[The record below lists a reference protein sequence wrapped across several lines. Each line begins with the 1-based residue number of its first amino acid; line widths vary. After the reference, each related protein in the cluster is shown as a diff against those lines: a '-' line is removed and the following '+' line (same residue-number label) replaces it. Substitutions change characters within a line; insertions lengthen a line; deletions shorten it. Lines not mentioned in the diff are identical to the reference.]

1 MKKESKILIDKA
13 VASLILSVE
22 HFNRPSDVGRVEAV
36 LIFMDHSF
44 EMLLKAAIL
53 HRGGKIRQP
62 RAKQTIGFDH
72 CVRTAL
78 SDGKVRFLSEED
90 ALLLQANNS
99 LRDAA
104 QHHLLSISEPHLYIQ
119 AQAGLS
125 LFRRLLNEIFGKNL
139 RLVLPARVLPL
150 STTPPQDLSSLF
162 QNEVEEIRK
171 LLRPG
176 TRRKIEALAK
186 LRALSIV
193 ERAVNGERVQP
204 SQHELTEFCAS
215 MKSGKNWEEMFPGV
229 ASINITATGQGPSID
244 LRITKKEGIPV
255 VLVKEGATPEAAV
268 VAIKRVNELDF
279 YNLGLNDLAQKL
291 KLSSP
296 KVMAL
301 VHHLHVQDDP
311 DFFKKIQIG
320 KMLYNR
326 YSQHAVAKIEQALV
340 GLSIEEVWAAYRK
353 QFVGRSKIAESEPKA
368 LKKTGT

>member
-1 MKKESKILIDKA
+1 MKKESKILLDKA

-22 HFNRPSDVGRVEAV
+22 HFNEPSDVGRVEAV
-36 LIFMDHSF
+36 LIFMDHAY

-53 HRGGKIRQP
+53 HKGGRIRQP

-72 CVRTAL
+72 CVRTAV
-78 SDGKVRFLSEED
+78 SDGKLKFLSEED

-125 LFRRLLNEIFGKNL
+125 LFKRLLNDVFGKDL
-139 RLVLPARVLPL
+139 RLALPARVLPL

-171 LLRPG
+171 LLGPR

-186 LRALSIV
+186 IRALAIV
-193 ERAVNGERVQP
+193 EGAVNGERLQP
-204 SQHELTEFCAS
+204 SQNELTQLS
-215 MKSGKNWEEMFPGV
+215 VSIKKGKNWEDIFPGV
-229 ASINITATGQGPSID
+229 ATINITATGQGPSID

-255 VLVKEGATPEAAV
+255 VLVKEGTPGAAV
-268 VAIKRVNELDF
+268 VALKRVNELDF
-279 YNLGLNDLAQKL
+279 YNLGLNDLAKKVNLSPPRTTAVIQQL
-291 KLSSP
+291 KL
-296 KVMAL
+296 
-301 VHHLHVQDDP
+301 QGDP
-311 DFFKKIQIG
+311 EMFKKIQIG

-326 YSQHAVAKIEQALV
+326 YSQHAVTKISDALQN
-340 GLSIEEVWAAYRK
+340 LKIEEVWANYRNAIK
-353 QFVGRSKIAESEPKA
+353 GRKKLVAESRMP
-368 LKKTGT
+368 KKTGT